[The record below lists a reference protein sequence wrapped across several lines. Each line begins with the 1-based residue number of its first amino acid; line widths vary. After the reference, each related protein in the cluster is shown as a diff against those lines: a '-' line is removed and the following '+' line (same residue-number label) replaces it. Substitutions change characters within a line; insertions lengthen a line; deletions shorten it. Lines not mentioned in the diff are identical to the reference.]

1 MEPLSP
7 TSNLPIINAAD
18 VDGAGEYVPSST
30 VAWTIINDTLQNGS
44 GFVSGPGQVTAVI
57 CYPVILFPNQPDVQI
72 SIIEVTS
79 DEIRDALSDPISEVV
94 EAIKISLEKTPP
106 ELAADIVDNGIIL
119 AGGGSLLANL
129 DVLIKEK
136 TGLPVSLAE
145 DPLTCVVR
153 GCGKALESISLLRQV
168 TTLS

>member
-1 MEPLSP
+1 MDKLTEDNDSEW
-7 TSNLPIINAAD
+7 T
-18 VDGAGEYVPSST
+18 VWESST
-30 VAWTIINDTLQNGS
+30 YNVLSIDLDWCQSHFHLKQLNR
-44 GFVSGPGQVTAVI
+44 
-57 CYPVILFPNQPDVQI
+57 LFYSKIDKAKKIVFGRHHHQIMFDLMNRENIVLHNIDHHHDVQYEDFQI
-72 SIIEVTS
+72 
-79 DEIRDALSDPISEVV
+79 P
-94 EAIKISLEKTPP
+94 
-106 ELAADIVDNGIIL
+106 DIVDNGIIL

-145 DPLTCVVR
+145 DPLTSVVR

>member
-1 MEPLSP
+1 MKKLRTYEVKGRDL
-7 TSNLPIINAAD
+7 IA
-18 VDGAGEYVPSST
+18 GAPET
-30 VAWTIINDTLQNGS
+30 
-44 GFVSGPGQVTAVI
+44 
-57 CYPVILFPNQPDVQI
+57 
-72 SIIEVTS
+72 IEVTS
-79 DEIRDALSDPISEVV
+79 DEIREALSDPIVEVI
-94 EAIKISLEKTPP
+94 EAIKTSLEKTPP

-153 GCGKALESISLLRQV
+153 MWNSS
-168 TTLS
+168 

>member
-1 MEPLSP
+1 MVGVKLPVVLSTPTLTPVKSPLHK
-7 TSNLPIINAAD
+7 I
-18 VDGAGEYVPSST
+18 G
-30 VAWTIINDTLQNGS
+30 
-44 GFVSGPGQVTAVI
+44 
-57 CYPVILFPNQPDVQI
+57 
-72 SIIEVTS
+72 
-79 DEIRDALSDPISEVV
+79 EVV

-145 DPLTCVVR
+145 DPLTSVVR
-153 GCGKALESISLLRQV
+153 GCGKALEEIHLLRQV

>member
-1 MEPLSP
+1 
-7 TSNLPIINAAD
+7 
-18 VDGAGEYVPSST
+18 
-30 VAWTIINDTLQNGS
+30 
-44 GFVSGPGQVTAVI
+44 
-57 CYPVILFPNQPDVQI
+57 
-72 SIIEVTS
+72 
-79 DEIRDALSDPISEVV
+79 LSDPIAEVI
-94 EAIKISLEKTPP
+94 EAIKTSLEKTPP

-129 DVLIKEK
+129 DILIKEK

-153 GCGKALESISLLRQV
+153 GCGKALENISLLRQV

>member
-1 MEPLSP
+1 MSVG
-7 TSNLPIINAAD
+7 NAYPFDEEVKTYEVKGRDLIA
-18 VDGAGEYVPSST
+18 GAPKT
-30 VAWTIINDTLQNGS
+30 
-44 GFVSGPGQVTAVI
+44 
-57 CYPVILFPNQPDVQI
+57 
-72 SIIEVTS
+72 IEVTS
-79 DEIRDALSDPISEVV
+79 DEVREALSDPIAEVI
-94 EAIKISLEKTPP
+94 ESIKTSLEKTPP

-129 DVLIKEK
+129 DILIKEK

-153 GCGKALESISLLRQV
+153 GCGTALENISLLRQV

>member
-1 MEPLSP
+1 MEGTLSYGDLTNIWVSIPLN
-7 TSNLPIINAAD
+7 NLKRTNRYIIPDKTGYAASKRK
-18 VDGAGEYVPSST
+18 VH
-30 VAWTIINDTLQNGS
+30 
-44 GFVSGPGQVTAVI
+44 
-57 CYPVILFPNQPDVQI
+57 
-72 SIIEVTS
+72 IEVTS
-79 DEIRDALSDPISEVV
+79 DEIRDALSDPIAEVV
-94 EAIKISLEKTPP
+94 EAIKTSLEKTPP

-145 DPLTCVVR
+145 DPLTSVVR
-153 GCGKALESISLLRQV
+153 GCGKALESIHLLRQV